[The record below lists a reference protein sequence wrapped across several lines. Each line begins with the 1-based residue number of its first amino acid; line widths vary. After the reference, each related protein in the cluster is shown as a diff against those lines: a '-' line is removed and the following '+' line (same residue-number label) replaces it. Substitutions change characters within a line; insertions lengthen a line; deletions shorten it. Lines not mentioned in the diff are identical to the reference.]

1 MSQDGEEV
9 GDKLDRLNFA
19 INQLMVDLGDTRLHT
34 SRISMISSIHQ
45 SFCETYEDLA
55 GDDEDVYAEEVPE
68 YFLDKFQ
75 ESLTEIDRLSMQ
87 VEDFWAEKNNRAENN
102 IDICLNQEQIKKLY
116 NSLGEF
122 LSEDKQNSIF
132 KLSRNSISVGAIKI
146 ECDDSVERICQLE
159 VENINLRSQILSNSV
174 KRNKSSISE
183 APDCEKLISQQLE
196 IDTKSLEIARKEQEL
211 QKLQEEAIYKN
222 TQVEMLIHEYSNKLE
237 EAKIKNSNRHDH
249 IRRKN
254 PSQDFTRTR
263 TPISML
269 NTNSASFMNGL
280 LNTRQEIES
289 KLALIE
295 KLVKSK
301 YKKKGNKKQLPNIKQ
316 GSGNFGEFKF
326 KEQKFAEKLKKY
338 QSFPR
343 KEKFILEYLKEQ
355 QEFLNEK
362 YEELRKYEITLQ
374 ETWVGPDGQVNAID
388 AAKKASANY
397 FYKKQE
403 MKRERE
409 IIEEKFLRLTKLKE
423 TIKKGNCK
431 LQEHRKKILNER
443 QKLQKQQNDLE
454 KYLQAIVGLHKKKLL
469 T

>member
-19 INQLMVDLGDTRLHT
+19 INQLMVDLGDARLHN

-55 GDDEDVYAEEVPE
+55 DDDDICADEVPQ

-87 VEDFWAEKNNRAENN
+87 VEDFWAEKINRAENN
-102 IDICLNQEQIKKLY
+102 IDICLNQEQVKKLY
-116 NSLGEF
+116 SSLGEF
-122 LSEDKQNSIF
+122 LSEDKQNSVF
-132 KLSRNSISVGAIKI
+132 KLSRNSICVGVIKI
-146 ECDDSVERICQLE
+146 ECDNSVEKIRQLE
-159 VENINLRSQILSNSV
+159 IENINLRSQILSNSV
-174 KRNKSSISE
+174 KRSKSSLTE
-183 APDCEKLISQQLE
+183 APDSEKLIALQLE
-196 IDTKSLEIARKEQEL
+196 IDTKSLDIARKEQDL

-237 EAKIKNSNRHDH
+237 EAKQKNSNRHEH

-254 PSQDFTRTR
+254 PSQDHTRTR
-263 TPISML
+263 TPISIL
-269 NTNSASFMNGL
+269 YTNSASFMSGL
-280 LNTRQEIES
+280 LNTRQEIET

-295 KLVKSK
+295 NLIKSK
-301 YKKKGNKKQLPNIKQ
+301 YKKKGLKKQTSNIRQ
-316 GSGNFGEFKF
+316 GSGNFGEFKA
-326 KEQKFAEKLKKY
+326 KEQKFVEKLKKF

-362 YEELRKYEITLQ
+362 CEELRKYEITLQ

-403 MKRERE
+403 LKRESE

-454 KYLQAIVGLHKKKLL
+454 KYLQTIVSLHKKKLL